1 MNQEV
6 TLVIKILYV
15 FVVKCSRSHQL
26 SHGFSAKLV
35 KGGIMEHVLLVKA
48 VTDLSVT
55 LACRLSLLLKLT

>member
-15 FVVKCSRSHQL
+15 FVVKCSQSHQL

-48 VTDLSVT
+48 VTD
-55 LACRLSLLLKLT
+55 